1 MELVLRDRKVIE
13 KINSL
18 ENERDKIIE
27 NATLNCREVNEE
39 EATKLSEID
48 KNVDFLNAHID
59 RTYVCTHL
67 NGLIYKEFFEKA
79 EKLNNTLDADSL
91 NELVDFV
98 CKVYGNKF
106 TIDDFMQGVP
116 LENILTTIVTVFNE
130 TGAMITK
137 DKQRVYEASNLG
149 GDTSSPQ

>member
-48 KNVDFLNAHID
+48 KNVDF
-59 RTYVCTHL
+59 
-67 NGLIYKEFFEKA
+67 
-79 EKLNNTLDADSL
+79 
-91 NELVDFV
+91 
-98 CKVYGNKF
+98 
-106 TIDDFMQGVP
+106 
-116 LENILTTIVTVFNE
+116 
-130 TGAMITK
+130 
-137 DKQRVYEASNLG
+137 
-149 GDTSSPQ
+149 

>member
-1 MELVLRDRKVIE
+1 MELTLKDRKVID
-13 KINSL
+13 KINVL

-39 EATKLSEID
+39 ESTKLSEID
-48 KNVDFLNAHID
+48 KNVAFLNAHIN

-79 EKLNNTLDADSL
+79 EKLNGEIDKDSL
-91 NELVDFV
+91 NELIDFV

-106 TIDDFMQGVP
+106 SVDDFLEGVE
-116 LENILTTIVTVFNE
+116 LDKMLSTIVSVFNE
-130 TGAMITK
+130 TGAMIVQ
-137 DKQRVYEASNLG
+137 DKKNIDNSLQNG
-149 GDTSSPQ
+149 GKSSPR

>member
-1 MELVLRDRKVIE
+1 MELTLKDRKVID
-13 KINSL
+13 KINVL

-39 EATKLSEID
+39 DSTKLSEID
-48 KNVDFLNAHID
+48 KNVAFLNAHIN

-79 EKLNNTLDADSL
+79 EKLNGEIDKDSL
-91 NELVDFV
+91 NELIDFV

-106 TIDDFMQGVP
+106 SVDDFLEGVE
-116 LENILTTIVTVFNE
+116 LDKMLSTIVSVFNE
-130 TGAMITK
+130 TGAMIVQ
-137 DKQRVYEASNLG
+137 DKKNIDNSLQNG
-149 GDTSSPQ
+149 GKSSPR